1 MTQEKQKLWTKYFI
15 LACMINLLTGFAMNM
30 LNSSLAKYVYSLYGN
45 ASLSGIMNGV
55 FAVFAITGRMAAG
68 RLSDQH
74 GRRLL
79 VVLGCVI
86 FGVSILGFGVFPA
99 IPALILFRGLQGLG
113 YSTAATADYAAGSDI
128 IPLKR
133 MNEGVGLLGLG
144 YSFAMAIGPTLAILL
159 IDGRGYGMMF
169 AVAALLVFLGALS
182 GLGLNYPKK
191 PAGAGSKALIE
202 PAALPATVTQ
212 LLNCM
217 AQAAINSFIVIYAE
231 SRGFSHIGL
240 FFTCMA
246 VAMAVTRL
254 FAGRIVDRIGPVAG
268 VAPGIGLSMIGFGL
282 LLANCSNG
290 LFLLAGFL
298 IGFSMGVV
306 NPVLQASAVQAAPEG
321 RYGAANGT
329 YQLSN
334 DISNGVGAVLWGL
347 VIDRWGY
354 GAMFMGCLLFC
365 GLSLL
370 YLFTGFRRSLGKERT

>member
-30 LNSSLAKYVYSLYGN
+30 LNSSLAKYVYFLYGN

-55 FAVFAITGRMAAG
+55 F
-68 RLSDQH
+68 
-74 GRRLL
+74 
-79 VVLGCVI
+79 
-86 FGVSILGFGVFPA
+86 
-99 IPALILFRGLQGLG
+99 
-113 YSTAATADYAAGSDI
+113 
-128 IPLKR
+128 
-133 MNEGVGLLGLG
+133 
-144 YSFAMAIGPTLAILL
+144 
-159 IDGRGYGMMF
+159 
-169 AVAALLVFLGALS
+169 
-182 GLGLNYPKK
+182 
-191 PAGAGSKALIE
+191 
-202 PAALPATVTQ
+202 AALPATVTQ

-290 LFLLAGFL
+290 LFFLAGFL